1 MRFVASYEPGRLR
14 THKADL
20 YTHHVLHRTYSDQDC
35 SVARALEV
43 VGERWT
49 ILILRD
55 ALRGVHR
62 FDDFQRSLGV
72 ARNVLHTRLLR
83 LVDEGLLERRQYQE
97 HPPRHEYRLTPRGE
111 DLWPV
116 LLALM
121 EWGDRHRSEGE
132 ASPQAVH
139 RNCGGTLTQRC
150 LCSACEAQ
158 IEVDDV
164 ELRYHGTGARVA

>member
-1 MRFVASYEPGRLR
+1 MLGPWPTSRLSP
-14 THKADL
+14 TL
-20 YTHHVLHRTYSDQDC
+20 WCVLHRTYSDQDC

-55 ALRGVHR
+55 AFLGVRR

-72 ARNVLHTRLLR
+72 ARNVLQTRLRR
-83 LVDEGLLERRQYQE
+83 LVDEGLLERRAYQE
-97 HPPRHEYRLTPRGE
+97 RPVRHEYCLTPRGE

-121 EWGDRHRSEGE
+121 EWGDRHRTAGE
-132 ASPQAVH
+132 TAPRALH
-139 RNCGGTLTQRC
+139 RGCGGPLTQRC
-150 LCSACEAQ
+150 ACTACEAE
-158 IEVDDV
+158 IGVADV
-164 ELRYHGTGARVA
+164 ELRYERAGTHAA

>member
-1 MRFVASYEPGRLR
+1 
-14 THKADL
+14 
-20 YTHHVLHRTYSDQDC
+20 VLHRTYSDQDC

-55 ALRGVHR
+55 AFRGVHR

-72 ARNVLHTRLLR
+72 ARNVLQTRLLR
-83 LVDEGLLERRQYQE
+83 LVDEGLLERARYQE

-132 ASPQAVH
+132 ASPRAVH
-139 RNCGGTLTQRC
+139 RGCGGALTQRC
-150 LCSACEAQ
+150 LCSACDAQ
-158 IEVDDV
+158 IAVDAV
-164 ELRYHGTGARVA
+164 ELRYDESGARVA

>member
-1 MRFVASYEPGRLR
+1 M
-14 THKADL
+14 
-20 YTHHVLHRTYSDQDC
+20 LHRTYSGQDC

-55 ALRGVHR
+55 AFLGVSR

-72 ARNVLHTRLLR
+72 ARNVLQTRLRR
-83 LVDEGLLERRQYQE
+83 LVDEGLMERHRYQE
-97 HPPRHEYRLTPRGE
+97 RPVRHEYRLTARGE

-121 EWGDRHRSEGE
+121 QWGERHRDG
-132 ASPQAVH
+132 ATAPRALH
-139 RNCGGTLTQRC
+139 RGCGGELTQRC
-150 LCSACEAQ
+150 TCSQCAAE
-158 IEVDDV
+158 IGVDDV
-164 ELRYHGTGARVA
+164 ELRYDGSGTRAA

>member
-1 MRFVASYEPGRLR
+1 M
-14 THKADL
+14 
-20 YTHHVLHRTYSDQDC
+20 LHRTYNDQNC

-55 ALRGVHR
+55 AFRGVHR

-72 ARNVLHTRLLR
+72 ARNVLQTRLLR
-83 LVDEGLLERRQYQE
+83 LVDEGLLERRRYQE

-121 EWGDRHRSEGE
+121 EWGDRHRGAGE
-132 ASPQAVH
+132 PAPRAVH
-139 RNCGGTLTQRC
+139 RDCGGALTQRC
-150 LCSACEAQ
+150 LCSTCDAQ
-158 IEVDDV
+158 IEVGDV
-164 ELRYHGTGARVA
+164 ELRYDGSGTRAA